1 MTLQI
6 KPVSVKN
13 VNMEQAIKEV
23 QSEKMT
29 KLTLNISRSLRSEFK
44 IAAERKDTNM
54 TDVVMQYIKKYIQQ

>member
-6 KPVSVKN
+6 KPISVKN

-44 IAAERKDTNM
+44 IATERNDTNM
-54 TDVVMQYIKKYIQQ
+54 TNVVMQYIKKYIQQ